1 MSDSVHASQELMVS
15 AFDELWGLFDLV
27 GRSLSESDWALPTRL
42 PTWTIQDVFAHLI
55 GTEQMMAG
63 VAVPSAPPMDS
74 TASAAHIRNEIGSTN
89 EAWVKSRRGLL
100 PSELLEDFSRVTA
113 ARMAT
118 LRAMRMEALNEEA
131 WTPIGVET
139 FGRLLR
145 IRVFD
150 VWVHALDVTS
160 ALQEYHDE
168 FWIGP
173 DGVLNSLRIA
183 TALAVDEMAESLSFV
198 VGKRVGARLGTSVA
212 FRIEG
217 TSARRLDVVV
227 EGRARLVSHAVAR
240 PTATLTLDAG
250 TLGALFSSRVAVHSV
265 LESGRLSLDGDVA
278 LARAVAENLGFV
290 L

>member
-1 MSDSVHASQELMVS
+1 
-15 AFDELWGLFDLV
+15 
-27 GRSLSESDWALPTRL
+27 
-42 PTWTIQDVFAHLI
+42 
-55 GTEQMMAG
+55 
-63 VAVPSAPPMDS
+63 
-74 TASAAHIRNEIGSTN
+74 
-89 EAWVKSRRGLL
+89 
-100 PSELLEDFSRVTA
+100 
-113 ARMAT
+113 
-118 LRAMRMEALNEEA
+118 
-131 WTPIGVET
+131 
-139 FGRLLR
+139 
-145 IRVFD
+145 
-150 VWVHALDVTS
+150 
-160 ALQEYHDE
+160 
-168 FWIGP
+168 
-173 DGVLNSLRIA
+173 VLNSFRIA